1 MVTNLPAIEQACFY
15 RGCCDIPLIHSGDSM
30 KKLTLV
36 ATAVMALLSSS
47 AAMAQSTVT
56 LYGIVDGGYNRVSG
70 LRQGT
75 VNTIASGI
83 MEGSRFGLRGTE
95 DLGGGYKAIFVL
107 ENRFEV
113 DTGST
118 SNRPNSGLQVPDRI
132 GDSVLA
138 STAATGATPTPLPV
152 GTRTAIINGVNG
164 VGGVNN
170 SLAAGGFGVNLA
182 GNLFDRQSYVGLITP
197 VGAITAGRQ
206 YTPGYLVSANFDAS
220 QTQSSLAAGQ
230 VASLPAAFDIRLSNT
245 LQYGIQT
252 GGITATVMYGAGEV
266 PGSSSAGRFLGAM
279 VMYKTDRFGV
289 GFGHNEKK
297 NELGQKSLTNNVLGA
312 NVTIGPG
319 TLYGLYGTIKDE
331 NPSGL
336 SSIGASVA
344 AAPPAGT
351 GSVAIGT
358 AFQNAYNAAFRQD
371 AKLMHIGYKFISG
384 VHTIVTAY
392 NRLDDKRAVN
402 ADTDSYGV
410 TYTYALSKRT
420 NLNAVLTRFNN
431 KGAGQV
437 APGGN
442 GFLGGVTSAAG
453 VDSTN
458 IAFGIRHA
466 F

>member
-1 MVTNLPAIEQACFY
+1 
-15 RGCCDIPLIHSGDSM
+15 M

-36 ATAVMALLSSS
+36 AAAAMGLLSGA

-56 LYGIVDGGYNRVSG
+56 LYGLVDGGYNRVSG

-75 VNTIASGI
+75 INTIASGI

-113 DTGST
+113 DTGSM

-132 GDSVLA
+132 IQSVVDN
-138 STAATGATPTPLPV
+138 TAATGPATSRTPLPEA
-152 GTRTAIINGVNG
+152 TRRTII
-164 VGGVNN
+164 GGVNN
-170 SLAAGGFGVNLA
+170 ALADGGFGVNVGPA
-182 GNLFDRQSYVGLITP
+182 GNRLFDRQAYTGVITP
-197 VGAITAGRQ
+197 FGAVTLGRQ

-245 LQYGIQT
+245 IQYAIQT
-252 GGITATVMYGAGEV
+252 SGVTATLMYGAGEV
-266 PGSSSAGRFLGAM
+266 AGDSSAGRFLGGM
-279 VMYKTDRFGV
+279 VQYKTELFGAGV
-289 GFGHNEKK
+289 GYNTKK
-297 NELGQKSLTNNVLGA
+297 NERGEKSLTNAVVGA
-312 NVTIGPG
+312 NVNIGPG
-319 TLYGLYGTIKDE
+319 ALYGLYATIKDE
-331 NPSGL
+331 NPSGI
-336 SSIGASVA
+336 SSIA
-344 AAPPAGT
+344 AAVSAPPAAGGT
-351 GSVAIGT
+351 GSAALGT
-358 AFQNAYNAAFRQD
+358 AFQNAYNVAFRQD
-371 AKLMHIGYKFISG
+371 ARLFHIGYKLTLG
-384 VHTIVTAY
+384 AHTIVTAF

-410 TYTYALSKRT
+410 TYSYALSKRT
-420 NLNAVLTRFNN
+420 DLNAVLTRFNN
-431 KGAGQV
+431 KGAGQI

-458 IAFGIRHA
+458 IALGIRHR